1 MKKNILIAI
10 IAFGFCS
17 NAFATSDRF
26 KSMAYKLGIVVV
38 NKARSYKLSI
48 SGLFNDITKL
58 DEAGT
63 SNDYSWIPLNPATK
77 KFTISAIDKNN
88 KVVAKQ
94 TFTRGAN
101 EDVFLI
107 NVSSLGGLSK
117 AEVTADIYAAEVARG
132 KKEFNSY
139 DL

>member
-1 MKKNILIAI
+1 MKKSILIAI
-10 IAFGFCS
+10 VALGFCS
-17 NAFATSDRF
+17 NTFAASDRF
-26 KSMAYKLGIVVV
+26 KTAAYKLGIVVI

-63 SNDYSWIPLNPATK
+63 RNDYSWIPINPATK

-94 TFTRGAN
+94 SFTRGDN
-101 EDVFLI
+101 EDVFFI
-107 NVSSLGGLSK
+107 NVNSLAGLAK
-117 AEVTADIYAAEVARG
+117 AEIETDIYAAEVARG
-132 KKEFNSY
+132 KKEFNNY